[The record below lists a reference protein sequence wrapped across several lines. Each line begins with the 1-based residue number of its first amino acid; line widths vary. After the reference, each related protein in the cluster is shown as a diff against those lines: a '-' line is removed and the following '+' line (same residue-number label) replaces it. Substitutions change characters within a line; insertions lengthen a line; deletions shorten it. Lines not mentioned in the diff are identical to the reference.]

1 MNIKIAIPLFV
12 ILAALAALGWFRRA
26 DIARMIQETVP
37 EEKKAGSSSYKAK
50 KKYGNIPFGSE
61 RPAIELDGM
70 EMNIYVP
77 SSKPDE
83 PKMPNPVA
91 NQENRHENKLPSKP
105 DSLSMVSS
113 KEFQK
118 DRADEQKSN
127 EAAPVKKSE
136 RPRLKPSPKLMDLSN
151 MSSQG
156 QRIQLG
162 NGGGG
167 LGNTMGRSISAH
179 NPGNGEARTKIKNQP
194 NGDIS
199 PVVLRCK
206 DGCPLP
212 PGAVPLEGPIPGNAK
227 VVDYDCNDPNQKPP
241 F

>member
-1 MNIKIAIPLFV
+1 
-12 ILAALAALGWFRRA
+12 
-26 DIARMIQETVP
+26 MIQETVP
-37 EEKKAGSSSYKAK
+37 EEKKTESSSYNAK
-50 KKYGNIPFGSE
+50 KKYGNNPLGSE

-77 SSKPDE
+77 SNKPEE
-83 PKMPNPVA
+83 PEVPSPVT
-91 NQENRHENKLPSKP
+91 NQENRHENKLPSMP

-113 KEFQK
+113 KELQK
-118 DRADEQKSN
+118 ERADEQKSN

-136 RPRLKPSPKLMDLSN
+136 RPRLKPLPKLVDLSN

-167 LGNTMGRSISAH
+167 LGNSMGRSISAH
-179 NPGNGEARTKIKNQP
+179 NPGKAESRSIIKKQP

-206 DGCPLP
+206 EGCPLP
-212 PGAVPLEGPIPGNAK
+212 PGAVPLDGPMPENAK
-227 VVDYDCNDPNQKPP
+227 LVDYDCHDPNQKLP

>member
-1 MNIKIAIPLFV
+1 MNIKLAISLFV
-12 ILAALAALGWFRRA
+12 ILSALAALGWTRRA

-37 EEKKAGSSSYKAK
+37 EEKKAASSSKAK
-50 KKYGNIPFGSE
+50 KKYGINPLGSE

-77 SSKPDE
+77 SRKPDE
-83 PKMPNPVA
+83 PEMPSPLP
-91 NQENRHENKLPSKP
+91 NQENRHQNKLPSRP

-118 DRADEQKSN
+118 DRADEQKAN
-127 EAAPVKKSE
+127 EAAPLKKSE
-136 RPRLKPSPKLMDLSN
+136 RPRLKPVPKIVDLSN

-167 LGNTMGRSISAH
+167 IGSSMGRTISAH
-179 NPGNGEARTKIKNQP
+179 NPGQGESRSILKNQP
-194 NGDIS
+194 NGDLG
-199 PVVLRCK
+199 PVVMRCK
-206 DGCPLP
+206 EGCPLP
-212 PGAVPLEGPIPGNAK
+212 PGAIPLTGPIPKNAK
-227 VVDYDCNDPNQKPP
+227 VIDYDCNK
-241 F
+241 